1 MSTALDIIGSFLLF
15 LMPDLA
21 PKGRGTDRRLI
32 GQGKVRCGIRASG
45 GRVLDIGTEWSTGVC
60 EVTPGHLRF
69 LPSAGI
75 VGDRE
80 IDVLG
85 LRLPEERLHETVVVP
100 WGEST
105 DVVISTEAG
114 ELYWVIP
121 EHIADEV
128 IARLSPLTV

>member
-1 MSTALDIIGSFLLF
+1 MSILLEIIGGFLMF

-21 PKGRGTDRRLI
+21 PKGRRTDRRLI
-32 GQGKVRCGIRASG
+32 AEDKVRCGIRAFDS
-45 GRVLDIGTEWSTGVC
+45 RVQNIGTEWSTGVC
-60 EVTPGHLRF
+60 KISPGHLRF
-69 LPSAGI
+69 VPSMGI

-85 LRLPEERLHETVVVP
+85 LRLMEGGPYERVVVP

-105 DVVISTEAG
+105 DLVITTGTG
-114 ELYWVIP
+114 ELYWVVP

-128 IARLSPLTV
+128 IARLAPLTV